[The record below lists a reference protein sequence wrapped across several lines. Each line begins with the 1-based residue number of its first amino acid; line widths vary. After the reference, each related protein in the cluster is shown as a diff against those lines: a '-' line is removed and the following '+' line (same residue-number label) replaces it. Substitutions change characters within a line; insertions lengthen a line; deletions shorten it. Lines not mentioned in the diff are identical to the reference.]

1 MKHIKRVLLAA
12 AIATVAVGC
21 TTTTKSVRVPK
32 IGVIAK
38 DLERS
43 EYTILGTAEG
53 SACVEQT
60 CILGIFCSVK
70 DEAGTGIAGAGLGVE
85 AVTAAAEDQA
95 MLKALSATPE
105 ADAVFSPRKSMT
117 VENNGNP
124 FMPGMKACVRVF
136 GKSVRIKTDEEL
148 KGATAPAS
156 TYAPPP
162 PVTPPPPPPAPITP
176 APAG

>member
-1 MKHIKRVLLAA
+1 MKVIKRVLLAA

-21 TTTTKSVRVPK
+21 TTNTRSVRVPK

-53 SACVEQT
+53 SACVEQS
-60 CILGIFCSVK
+60 CLLGFFCTVK
-70 DEAGTGIAGAGLGVE
+70 DEGGSAIAGAGLGVE
-85 AVTAAAEDQA
+85 SVTAAAEDQA

-117 VENNGNP
+117 VESSGNLL
-124 FMPGMKACVRVF
+124 FPGMKACVRVF

-148 KGATAPAS
+148 AGA
-156 TYAPPP
+156 APPS
-162 PVTPPPPPPAPITP
+162 T
-176 APAG
+176 